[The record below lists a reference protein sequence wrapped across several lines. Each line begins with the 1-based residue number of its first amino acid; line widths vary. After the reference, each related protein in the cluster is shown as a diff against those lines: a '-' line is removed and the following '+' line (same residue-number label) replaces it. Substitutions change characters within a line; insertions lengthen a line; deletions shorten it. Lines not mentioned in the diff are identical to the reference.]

1 MNSCLSPRNGRGF
14 QACAD
19 LEMQMLR
26 LFFEMD
32 AVGVA
37 AGVAVLRAASQGESV
52 SRPRRALLFL
62 VADGGEGSEG
72 WERVYQEARSEGD
85 PEVGAAAC
93 IAAVDAT
100 LGKGRGFDAWEPWC
114 GRLADLL
121 VSGVDMSAQARA
133 ALHLRQGLIAL
144 LRDGDAG
151 AAERAAAA
159 GLSLVDAG
167 QSLPLALAL
176 GALAGLTDCLAGHVV
191 RADVRLSDT
200 VFLCQCSASGVFSR
214 ALVLSTLGLVK
225 LLMGDAETA
234 SRMLDRVSHDVAAGG
249 LPESLLML
257 VEGHRLYAMT
267 ALGRGHTVQDLADRI
282 GGRVLPA
289 RNLLLE
295 AYRHL
300 ALGAVALRNGQALR
314 ALVHAQESLD
324 CGRRAAAQFPVLVA
338 ALLQLQALADL
349 HRIEDAE
356 ACLARWY
363 PEWTR
368 LGLQRI
374 AAIACQEQAMLQ
386 ARRGE
391 LDLARRYRSKALGLL
406 PPGESLLPLHR
417 SQAWLDEL
425 EGVLSAANAASPES
439 AHVVIRTLGEFVV
452 EVKGRRIYD
461 RDWKGLRTKSLLMA
475 LVAEGCYK
483 IPAVRLADR
492 LWPDSEGDQAMQNL
506 KVALHRLRRLGCG
519 PGETPVNWVHVK
531 HGQVSLAKG
540 VCWVEGD
547 GLSTRKETCRIA
559 P

>member
-1 MNSCLSPRNGRGF
+1 MNSCLSSRNGRGGRP
-14 QACAD
+14 CAD
-19 LEMQMLR
+19 LETQMLR
-26 LFFEMD
+26 LFFDMD

-37 AGVAVLRAASQGESV
+37 AGVAVLRAASRGGAV
-52 SRPRRALLFL
+52 SGPRRALLAL
-62 VADGGEGSEG
+62 VADGGREPEV
-72 WERVYQEARSEGD
+72 WEPVYQNARLVGD
-85 PEVGAAAC
+85 LEVGAAAC

-100 LGKGRGFDAWEPWC
+100 LGKGRGFDAWEAWG
-114 GRLADLL
+114 GRVADLL
-121 VSGVDMSAQARA
+121 VSGCDMSAQARA

-144 LRDGDAG
+144 LRDGDAR

-159 GLSLVDAG
+159 GLSLVDG
-167 QSLPLALAL
+167 EQSLPLALAL

-191 RADVRLSDT
+191 RADVRLSDAA
-200 VFLCQCSASGVFSR
+200 FLCHRGVSGALPR
-214 ALVLSTLGLVK
+214 ALALSTLGLVK
-225 LLMGDAETA
+225 LLLGDAEAA
-234 SRMLDRVSHDVAAGG
+234 SRMLDRVRLDAAAGS
-249 LPESLLML
+249 LPECLLLL
-257 VEGHRLYAMT
+257 VEGHRLYAAT
-267 ALGRGHTVQDLADRI
+267 ALGMGHTVLDLADRI
-282 GGRVLPA
+282 GGRVRPA

-300 ALGAVALRNGQALR
+300 ALGAVALRSGQALR
-314 ALVHAQESLD
+314 ALVHAQESVG
-324 CGRRAAAQFPVLVA
+324 CGRRAAAQFPTLVA

-349 HRIEDAE
+349 HRVEDAE

-374 AAIACQEQAMLQ
+374 AAIACQEQAMLK

-391 LDLARRYRSKALGLL
+391 LDLARRYRSKALTLL
-406 PPGESLLPLHR
+406 PAGESLLPLHR
-417 SQAWLDEL
+417 SQAWVDEL
-425 EGVLSAANAASPES
+425 DGVLSAADAASPES
-439 AHVVIRTLGEFVV
+439 AHVVIRTAGEFVV
-452 EVKGRRIYD
+452 EIKGRRIYD
-461 RDWKGLRTKSLLMA
+461 RDWKGVRTKSLLMA

-506 KVALHRLRRLGCG
+506 KVALHRLRRLGCV

-547 GLSTRKETCRIA
+547 GLSTRSATCRIS